1 MKNIFIT
8 SLFILGFTII
18 SALPLQAQR
27 YGTAA
32 GLRLGSN
39 NYSRTVGLTAQQ
51 RIFKHVTLEGIVQ
64 SDFSRNTTMHL
75 LLEQHKPI
83 ISKRF
88 NYYYGLGYSFGWE
101 ESQVKNPATMEIIT
115 TYGNVTNGID
125 LIGGVEMTLLNTT
138 ISLDYK
144 PNFNMSGRQEFFRGQ
159 VGISA
164 RTVLV
169 KSKTQNKRK
178 RQRARAKRKKHRTP
192 FFEGIKERFGRN

>member
-1 MKNIFIT
+1 MGVF
-8 SLFILGFTII
+8 LGNNAFG
-18 SALPLQAQR
+18 QR

-39 NYSRTVGLTAQQ
+39 DFGRTVGITAQQ
-51 RIFKHVTLEGIVQ
+51 RILKHATIEGIIQ

-75 LLEQHKPI
+75 LLEKHKPI

-88 NYYYGLGYSFGWE
+88 NYYFGLGYSLGWE
-101 ESQVKNPATMEIIT
+101 ESRVKNPATMEIIT
-115 TYGNVTNGID
+115 TYGNNTNGVD
-125 LIGGVEMTLLNTT
+125 LIAGLEMTVLNTT

-144 PNFNMSGRQEFFRGQ
+144 PNFNMSGREEFYRGQ

-169 KSKTQNKRK
+169 KSKVQDKKR
-178 RQRARAKRKKHRTP
+178 RKKAREKRRKNRTP
-192 FFEGIKERFGRN
+192 IFEGVREKFKRN

>member
-1 MKNIFIT
+1 MKNHLILLIPFFLI
-8 SLFILGFTII
+8 LFTLTDV
-18 SALPLQAQR
+18 QAQR

-39 NYSRTVGLTAQQ
+39 DYSRTLGLTAKQ
-51 RIFKHVTLEGIVQ
+51 RILKHTTLEGIIQ

-115 TYGNVTNGID
+115 TYGNATNGID
-125 LIGGVEMTLLNTT
+125 LIAGIEMTVLNTT

-144 PNFNMSGRQEFFRGQ
+144 PNFNMSGREEFFRGQ

-169 KSKTQNKRK
+169 KSKTQDKKR
-178 RQRARAKRKKHRTP
+178 RQKARAKRKKNRTP
-192 FFEGIKERFGRN
+192 FFEGLKEKIKRN

>member
-1 MKNIFIT
+1 MKNNLI
-8 SLFILGFTII
+8 ILIPFFLILLT
-18 SALPLQAQR
+18 LTDVQAQR

-39 NYSRTVGLTAQQ
+39 DYSRTLGLTAQQ
-51 RIFKHVTLEGIVQ
+51 RILKHTTVEGIIQ

-75 LLEQHKPI
+75 LLEHHKPI

-115 TYGNVTNGID
+115 TYGNATNGID
-125 LIGGVEMTLLNTT
+125 LIAGIEMTVLNTT

-144 PNFNMSGRQEFFRGQ
+144 PNFNMSGREEFFRGQ

-169 KSKTQNKRK
+169 KSKTQDKKR
-178 RQRARAKRKKHRTP
+178 RQKARAKRKKNRTP
-192 FFEGIKERFGRN
+192 FFEGLKEKIKRN